1 VITDPRPRIIA
12 RRAEFDR
19 SDQMTTLSIPEDN
32 RLHILALEIES
43 ALSSE
48 IKKQVQTACKGFL
61 AEAAGLFHVPQ
72 PKVRVLDAR
81 PLRVYETGSSELF
94 GDYYEDTVL
103 IRVWMRTA
111 IKKRVT
117 SFGTFLSTLCHEFC
131 HHLDIHGLGL
141 PNTYHTR
148 GFYERTAVLYH
159 CCRNTPLRRLIWRS
173 VPRNRWRIDW
183 AKMRQPRS
191 IPKA

>member
-1 VITDPRPRIIA
+1 MITDPRPRIIA
-12 RRAEFDR
+12 RRTEYDR
-19 SDQMTTLSIPEDN
+19 SDQMKTLSIPGGN
-32 RLHILALEIES
+32 RFQILAFEIES

-48 IKKQVQTACKGFL
+48 LKKQVQSSCNGFV
-61 AEAAGLFHVPQ
+61 AEAATIFHVPR

-94 GDYYEDTVL
+94 GDYHEDTSL

-111 IKKRVT
+111 VQKRVT

-148 GFYERTAVLYH
+148 GFYERTAVFYH
-159 CCRNTPLRRLIWRS
+159 CSRGTPLRRLVWRS
-173 VPRNRWRIDW
+173 VPRNRWMIDW
-183 AKMRQPRS
+183 AKMRQPRR
-191 IPKA
+191 PE

>member
-1 VITDPRPRIIA
+1 MITDPVPRIKA
-12 RRAEFDR
+12 RRAEYDR
-19 SDQMTTLSIPEDN
+19 SDQLKTLSFPGDN
-32 RLHILALEIES
+32 RLRALALEIES

-48 IKKQVQTACKGFL
+48 IKKQVQTACNGFL

-94 GDYYEDTVL
+94 GDYHEDTAL

-111 IKKRVT
+111 VQKRVT
-117 SFGTFLSTLCHEFC
+117 SAGTFLSTLCHEFC
-131 HHLDIHGLGL
+131 HHLDIHGLEF

-159 CCRNTPLRRLIWRS
+159 CCRGTPLRRLVWRS
-173 VPRNRWRIDW
+173 VPRNRWMIDW
-183 AKMRQPRS
+183 AKMRLPQRR
-191 IPKA
+191 